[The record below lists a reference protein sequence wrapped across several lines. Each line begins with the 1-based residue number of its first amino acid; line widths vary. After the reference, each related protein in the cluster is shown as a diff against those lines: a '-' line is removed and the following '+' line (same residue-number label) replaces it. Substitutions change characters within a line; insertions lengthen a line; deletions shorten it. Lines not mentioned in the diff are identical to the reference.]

1 MGRPAIVTPTALERV
16 AKMVERGVRPA
27 EIANKIGC
35 TLGTLRVRCSQS
47 RISLRHVRFT
57 KADGGRANCPDRCEA
72 GSASYH
78 TRRRLSLSLPQEALI
93 QFDEWAAM
101 QGMSTTSLAA
111 KLLVAIARDS
121 LFAAVLDESVSEESV
136 GALQRSRMISS
147 RS

>member
-1 MGRPAIVTPTALERV
+1 MPKTAIVTPTALERV
-16 AKMVERGVRPA
+16 VKMVEQGVSSA
-27 EIANKIGC
+27 EIANEIGC

-57 KADGGRANCPDRCEA
+57 KAEGDGADYPDSCEA
-72 GSASYH
+72 ESASYH
-78 TRRRLSLSLPQEALI
+78 TRRRLSLSLPQEALM

-121 LFAAVLDESVSEESV
+121 LFAAVLDESVSDES
-136 GALQRSRMISS
+136 AHTLQRSRMIS
-147 RS
+147 

>member
-1 MGRPAIVTPTALERV
+1 MRRPAIVTPTALERV
-16 AKMVERGVRPA
+16 AKMVEQGVRAA
-27 EIANKIGC
+27 EIANEIGC

-47 RISLRHVRFT
+47 RISLRHVRFS
-57 KADGGRANCPDRCEA
+57 KVEGDGADYPDSCEA
-72 GSASYH
+72 ESASYP

-121 LFAAVLDESVSEESV
+121 LFAAVLDESVSDGSARTLHAGE
-136 GALQRSRMISS
+136 
-147 RS
+147 